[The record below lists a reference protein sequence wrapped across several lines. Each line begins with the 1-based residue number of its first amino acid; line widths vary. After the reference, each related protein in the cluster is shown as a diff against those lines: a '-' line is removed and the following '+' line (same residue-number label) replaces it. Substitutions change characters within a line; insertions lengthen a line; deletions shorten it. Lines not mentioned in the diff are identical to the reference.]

1 MTSQFQRNAA
11 FTLHEGSTS
20 ADLKSGIF
28 ARERGRA
35 AVIAAMAFLTLVD
48 LFATQAILPSLA
60 LAYRVTPAAMGIA
73 VNATTI
79 GMAVSSLAVA
89 LLSQRVDR
97 RLGVVVCLAVLAIPT
112 SLLAIAPD
120 LTTFT
125 GLRVAQGLCMAG
137 AFTLTLAYLG
147 EHFIGAKAA
156 AAFAAYITGNVAS
169 NFIGRLMS
177 AALADY
183 FGIATNFLVFAALN
197 LSGALVVYLALER
210 ATLAPTVPPR
220 ASEMIRALAD
230 HLRNPTLISTFAIGF
245 CILFAFI
252 GTFSYVNFVLARP
265 PIGLGMM
272 AIGFTYF
279 VFLPSMFTTP
289 AAGSFVLR
297 FGARITIWGG
307 LAVALAGL
315 PLLIAT
321 SLAPVAAGLT
331 LVGVGTFFAQAVA
344 TGFVGRV
351 ATTNRGAASGLYLA
365 SYFSGGLVG
374 SAALGQIFDRFGWP
388 ACVLGIGLALVAS
401 MVFATRMRPEAAI
414 ARCLRRT

>member
-1 MTSQFQRNAA
+1 MT
-11 FTLHEGSTS
+11 HEALS
-20 ADLKSGIF
+20 A
-28 ARERGRA
+28 
-35 AVIAAMAFLTLVD
+35 AAMAPANAHAALTYPARSSIVALIAFLTLVD

-60 LAYRVTPAAMGIA
+60 HAYRVTPAAMGFA

-89 LLSQRVDR
+89 LLSQRIDR
-97 RLGVVVCLAVLAIPT
+97 KLGVVVCLAVLAIPT

-120 LTTFT
+120 LMTFT

-147 EHFIGAKAA
+147 EHFMGAEGAA
-156 AAFAAYITGNVAS
+156 VFAAYITGNVAS

-177 AALADY
+177 AGVADHFGLA
-183 FGIATNFLVFAALN
+183 ANFLVFAALN
-197 LSGALVVYLALER
+197 LSGALVVYLTLER
-210 ATLAPTVPPR
+210 VPQARTAPPR
-220 ASEMIRALAD
+220 VSEMIHALAD
-230 HLRNPTLISTFAIGF
+230 HLRNPQLVCAFAIGF

-252 GTFSYVNFVLARP
+252 GTFTYVNFVLARP

-272 AIGFTYF
+272 SIGFVYF

-289 AAGSFVLR
+289 VAGGFVR
-297 FGARITIWGG
+297 GFGSRMTIWGG

-315 PLLIAT
+315 PLLIAP
-321 SLAPVAAGLT
+321 SLVPVAAGLT
-331 LVGVGTFFAQAVA
+331 LVGVGTFFAQAAA

-374 SAALGQIFDRFGWP
+374 SATLGQIFDRFGWP
-388 ACVLGIGLALVAS
+388 ACVLGIGLALALSV
-401 MVFATRMRPEAAI
+401 VLATQMRPEAAI

>member
-1 MTSQFQRNAA
+1 MTQE
-11 FTLHEGSTS
+11 TLS
-20 ADLKSGIF
+20 AGAMTPASALASNR
-28 ARERGRA
+28 ARSSIVA
-35 AVIAAMAFLTLVD
+35 LIAFLTLVD

-60 LAYRVTPAAMGIA
+60 RAYRVTPAAIGFA

-89 LLSQRVDR
+89 LLSQRIDR

-112 SLLAIAPD
+112 SLLSIAPD
-120 LTTFT
+120 LMTFT

-147 EHFIGAKAA
+147 EHFMGAQAA

-177 AALADY
+177 AALADH
-183 FGIATNFLVFAALN
+183 FGIATNFLVFAILN
-197 LSGALVVYLALER
+197 LSGALMVYLTLER
-210 ATLAPTVPPR
+210 VPLARTAPPR

-230 HLRNPTLISTFAIGF
+230 HLRNPPLISTFAIGF

-252 GTFSYVNFVLARP
+252 GTFTYVNFVLARP

-272 AIGFTYF
+272 AIGFVYF

-289 AAGSFVLR
+289 AAGGFVRR
-297 FGARITIWGG
+297 FGPRMTASGG
-307 LAVALAGL
+307 LTVALAGL
-315 PLLIAT
+315 PLLIAP
-321 SLAPVAAGLT
+321 SVAPVAAGLA

-351 ATTNRGAASGLYLA
+351 AMTNRGAASGLYLA
-365 SYFSGGLVG
+365 SYFSGGLCG
-374 SAALGQIFDRFGWP
+374 SAVLGQIFDRFGWP
-388 ACVLGIGLALVAS
+388 ACVLGIGLALALSLVL
-401 MVFATRMRPEAAI
+401 TTKMRSAAAI
-414 ARCLRRT
+414 KG